1 MANTIHSSQANLKK
15 KIQPFLLPVDKENSR
30 LSQLIKAY
38 LPKKEVHKVWE
49 AYRFSEKAH
58 SGQKRRSGEDYISHP
73 VSVAC
78 IAARFH
84 LDSQSIQAA
93 LLHDVVEDTES
104 TETEIESKFGKQ
116 VSTLVIGLSKL
127 DKVQF
132 QDASEAQAENFRKM
146 LLAMTQDVRVILIK
160 LSDRLHNMQTIQSLD
175 EAKKTRIAQ
184 ETVDIYAPIANRLGL
199 NNLYQELEDLCFE
212 VLHPV
217 RHKTI
222 QKAIK
227 ASRGNRKEVIE
238 KISKEIRDKL
248 SSVKTKAEITG
259 REKNPASIHRKM
271 LEDQTG
277 FNQINDIYAFRIIV
291 DTINDCYLT
300 LGTLHSLYNPIP
312 GKFKD
317 YIAIPKANGYQS
329 LHSTLL
335 GPFGVPVEIQIRT
348 KNMHQVAE
356 AGVAAHWLYK
366 TKDAHVTDLQQK
378 TNQWLKRML
387 DIQNDSS
394 NSLEFLEHLKVDLF
408 PDEVYVFSPDGKI
421 FALPKNS
428 SSIDFAYAV
437 HSDVGN
443 KAVSAKINQ
452 MLVPLR
458 TKLSTGDHV
467 EIITSTL
474 AKPNPTWLNFVITG
488 KARSQ
493 IRNYLRSAE
502 SKDLIFL
509 GEKMLNNA
517 LNAFHIHPT
526 AIKKKHWKKL
536 IHDYHVES
544 KDEILMDIALGKKVN
559 VMVAHQLTSL
569 IDGVT
574 SNKNQTKMLDVITIK
589 GSDGMAIQLASC
601 CNPIPGDPIL
611 GYINKE
617 KGLVIHTHDCQIVN
631 ELALDHDRWVDV
643 EWEPDS
649 DKLFNVR
656 LSVLVVNERGM
667 LGKIASV
674 IADSE
679 SNIDNVSLQDMD
691 GSPFATL
698 NFLVQVRH
706 RLHLAELI
714 RNLRKITKVNKITR
728 VKNYKEL
735 KK

>member
-1 MANTIHSSQANLKK
+1 LANTAHTSQADLNKSHRS
-15 KIQPFLLPVDKENSR
+15 FLLPVDQENSS
-30 LSQLIKAY
+30 LTQLVKTY
-38 LPKKEVHKVWE
+38 LPKREIDKVWE

-58 SGQKRRSGEDYISHP
+58 SGQKRRSGEAYISHP

-93 LLHDVVEDTES
+93 LLHDVVEDTDS
-104 TETEIESKFGKQ
+104 TELEIESKFGKQ
-116 VSTLVIGLSKL
+116 VSTLVTGLSKL
-127 DKVQF
+127 DKVEF
-132 QDASEAQAENFRKM
+132 QDANEAQAENFRKM
-146 LLAMTQDVRVILIK
+146 LLAMTQDVRVMLIK

-175 EAKKTRIAQ
+175 ERKKIRIAQ

-217 RHKTI
+217 RYKTI

-238 KISKEIRDKL
+238 KISNEISHKL
-248 SSVKTKAEITG
+248 NSVKTKAEITG

-291 DTINDCYLT
+291 NDINDCYLT

-348 KNMHQVAE
+348 KNMHQLAE

-458 TKLSTGDHV
+458 TRLSTGDHV

-526 AIKKKHWKKL
+526 AIKKKHWNKL
-536 IHDYHVES
+536 ILDYHVES

-559 VMVAHQLTSL
+559 VMVAHQLTNL
-569 IDGVT
+569 MDGVT
-574 SNKNQTKMLDVITIK
+574 SNKKQTKMLDVITIK
-589 GSDGMAIQLASC
+589 GSDDMAIQLANC
-601 CNPIPGDPIL
+601 CHPIPGDPIL

-617 KGLVIHTHDCQIVN
+617 KGLVIHTHDCQIIN
-631 ELALDHDRWVDV
+631 ELSLDHDRWVDV

-649 DKLFNVR
+649 EKLFNVR

-674 IADSE
+674 IADTE

-706 RLHLAELI
+706 RQHLAELI

-728 VKNYKEL
+728 VKNYKN
-735 KK
+735 

>member
-1 MANTIHSSQANLKK
+1 MANTPQTSQVDLKK
-15 KIQPFLLPVDKENSR
+15 SHQFLLLPVDQDNSR
-30 LSQLIKAY
+30 LTQLIKTY
-38 LPKKEVHKVWE
+38 LPKKEVDKVWE

-58 SGQKRRSGEDYISHP
+58 SGQKRRSGEAYISHP

-93 LLHDVVEDTES
+93 LLHDVVEDTQVTES
-104 TETEIESKFGKQ
+104 DIELKFGKQ
-116 VSTLVIGLSKL
+116 VSILVTGLSKL
-127 DKVQF
+127 DKVEF
-132 QDASEAQAENFRKM
+132 QDANEAQAENFRKM
-146 LLAMTQDVRVILIK
+146 LLAMTQDVRVMLIK

-175 EAKKTRIAQ
+175 ESKKIRIAQ

-217 RHKTI
+217 RYKTI

-238 KISKEIRDKL
+238 KISNEISNKL
-248 SSVKTKAEITG
+248 NSVKTKSEITG

-291 DTINDCYLT
+291 NDINDCYLT

-348 KNMHQVAE
+348 KNMHQLAE
-356 AGVAAHWLYK
+356 AGVAAHWVYK

-387 DIQNDSS
+387 EIQNDSS

-452 MLVPLR
+452 ILVPLR
-458 TKLSTGDHV
+458 TRLSTGDHV

-526 AIKKKHWKKL
+526 AIKKKHWNKL
-536 IHDYHVES
+536 ILDYHVES

-559 VMVAHQLTSL
+559 VMVAHQLTNL
-569 IDGVT
+569 MDGVA
-574 SNKNQTKMLDVITIK
+574 SNKKQTKMLDVITIK
-589 GSDGMAIQLASC
+589 GSDDMAIQLANC
-601 CNPIPGDPIL
+601 CHPIPGDPIL
-611 GYINKE
+611 GYINKD
-617 KGLVIHTHDCQIVN
+617 KGLVIHTHDCKIVN
-631 ELALDHDRWVDV
+631 ELSLEHDRWVDV

-649 DKLFNVR
+649 EKLFNVR

-674 IADSE
+674 IADAE

-698 NFLVQVRH
+698 NFVVQVRH

-714 RNLRKITKVNKITR
+714 RNLRKISKVKKITR
-728 VKNYKEL
+728 VKNYKN
-735 KK
+735 

>member
-1 MANTIHSSQANLKK
+1 LANTAHTSQADLNKSHRS
-15 KIQPFLLPVDKENSR
+15 FLLPVDQENSS
-30 LSQLIKAY
+30 LTQLVKTY
-38 LPKKEVHKVWE
+38 LPKREIDKVWE

-58 SGQKRRSGEDYISHP
+58 SGQKRRSGEAYISHP

-93 LLHDVVEDTES
+93 LLHDVVEDTDS
-104 TETEIESKFGKQ
+104 TELEIESKFGKQ
-116 VSTLVIGLSKL
+116 VSTLVTGLSKL
-127 DKVQF
+127 DKVEF
-132 QDASEAQAENFRKM
+132 QDANEAQAENFRKM
-146 LLAMTQDVRVILIK
+146 LLAMTQDVRVMLIK

-175 EAKKTRIAQ
+175 ERKKIRIAQ

-217 RHKTI
+217 RYKTI

-238 KISKEIRDKL
+238 KISNEIGHKL
-248 SSVKTKAEITG
+248 NSVKTKAEITG

-291 DTINDCYLT
+291 NDINDCYLT

-348 KNMHQVAE
+348 KNMHQLAE

-458 TKLSTGDHV
+458 TRLSTGDHV

-526 AIKKKHWKKL
+526 AIKKKHWNKL
-536 IHDYHVES
+536 ILDYHVES

-559 VMVAHQLTSL
+559 VMVAHQLTNL
-569 IDGVT
+569 MDGVT
-574 SNKNQTKMLDVITIK
+574 SNKKQTKMLDVITIK
-589 GSDGMAIQLASC
+589 GSDDMAIQLANC
-601 CNPIPGDPIL
+601 CHPIPGDPIL

-617 KGLVIHTHDCQIVN
+617 KGLVIHTHDCQIIN
-631 ELALDHDRWVDV
+631 ELSLDHDRWVDV

-649 DKLFNVR
+649 EKLFNVR

-674 IADSE
+674 IADTE

-706 RLHLAELI
+706 RQHLAELI

-728 VKNYKEL
+728 VKNYKS
-735 KK
+735 

>member
-1 MANTIHSSQANLKK
+1 MANTAHTSQADLNKSHRS
-15 KIQPFLLPVDKENSR
+15 FLLPVDQENSS
-30 LSQLIKAY
+30 LTQLVKTY
-38 LPKKEVHKVWE
+38 LPKREIDKVWE

-58 SGQKRRSGEDYISHP
+58 SGQKRRSGEAYISHP

-104 TETEIESKFGKQ
+104 TELEIESKFGKQ
-116 VSTLVIGLSKL
+116 VSTLVTGLSKL
-127 DKVQF
+127 DKVEF
-132 QDASEAQAENFRKM
+132 QDANEAQAENFRKM
-146 LLAMTQDVRVILIK
+146 LLAMTQDVRVMLIK

-175 EAKKTRIAQ
+175 ERKKIRIAQ

-217 RHKTI
+217 RYKTI

-238 KISKEIRDKL
+238 KISNEISHKL
-248 SSVKTKAEITG
+248 NSVKTKAEITG

-291 DTINDCYLT
+291 NDINDCYLT

-348 KNMHQVAE
+348 KNMHQLAE

-458 TKLSTGDHV
+458 TRLSTGDHV

-526 AIKKKHWKKL
+526 AIKKKHWNKL
-536 IHDYHVES
+536 ILDYHVES

-559 VMVAHQLTSL
+559 VMVAHQLTNL
-569 IDGVT
+569 MDGVT
-574 SNKNQTKMLDVITIK
+574 SNKKQTKMLDVITIK
-589 GSDGMAIQLASC
+589 GSDDMAIQLASC
-601 CNPIPGDPIL
+601 CHPIPGDPIL

-631 ELALDHDRWVDV
+631 ELSLDHDRWVDV

-649 DKLFNVR
+649 EKLFNVR

-674 IADSE
+674 IADAE

-706 RLHLAELI
+706 RQHLAELI

-728 VKNYKEL
+728 VKNYKN
-735 KK
+735 

>member
-1 MANTIHSSQANLKK
+1 MANTPQTSQVDLKK
-15 KIQPFLLPVDKENSR
+15 SHQFLLLPVDQDNSR
-30 LSQLIKAY
+30 LTQLIKTY
-38 LPKKEVHKVWE
+38 LPKKEVDKVWE

-58 SGQKRRSGEDYISHP
+58 SGQKRRSGEAYISHP

-93 LLHDVVEDTES
+93 LLHDVVEDTEV
-104 TETEIESKFGKQ
+104 TESDIELKFGKQ
-116 VSTLVIGLSKL
+116 VSILVTGLSKL
-127 DKVQF
+127 DKVEF
-132 QDASEAQAENFRKM
+132 QDANEAQAENFRKM
-146 LLAMTQDVRVILIK
+146 LLAMTQDVRVMLIK

-175 EAKKTRIAQ
+175 ESRKIRIAQ

-217 RHKTI
+217 RYKTI

-238 KISKEIRDKL
+238 KISNEISNKL
-248 SSVKTKAEITG
+248 NSVKTKSEITG

-291 DTINDCYLT
+291 NDINDCYLT

-348 KNMHQVAE
+348 KNMHQLAE

-387 DIQNDSS
+387 EIQNDSS

-428 SSIDFAYAV
+428 STIDFAYAV

-452 MLVPLR
+452 ILVPLR
-458 TKLSTGDHV
+458 TRLSTGDHV

-526 AIKKKHWKKL
+526 AIKKKHWNKL
-536 IHDYHVES
+536 ILDYHVES

-559 VMVAHQLTSL
+559 VMVAHQLTNL
-569 IDGVT
+569 MDGVA
-574 SNKNQTKMLDVITIK
+574 SNKKQTKMLDVITIK
-589 GSDGMAIQLASC
+589 GSDDMAIQLANC
-601 CNPIPGDPIL
+601 CHPIPGDPIL
-611 GYINKE
+611 GYINKD
-617 KGLVIHTHDCQIVN
+617 KGLVIHTHDCKIVN
-631 ELALDHDRWVDV
+631 ELSLEHDRWVDV

-649 DKLFNVR
+649 EKLFNVR

-674 IADSE
+674 IADAE

-698 NFLVQVRH
+698 NFVVQVRH

-714 RNLRKITKVNKITR
+714 RNLRKISKVNKITR
-728 VKNYKEL
+728 VKNYKN
-735 KK
+735 

>member
-1 MANTIHSSQANLKK
+1 MVK
-15 KIQPFLLPVDKENSR
+15 
-30 LSQLIKAY
+30 
-38 LPKKEVHKVWE
+38 
-49 AYRFSEKAH
+49 
-58 SGQKRRSGEDYISHP
+58 KRRSGEDYISHP

-104 TETEIESKFGKQ
+104 TELEIESKFGKQ
-116 VSTLVIGLSKL
+116 VSNLVIGLSKL
-127 DKVQF
+127 DKVEF
-132 QDASEAQAENFRKM
+132 QDANEAQAENFRKM

-175 EAKKTRIAQ
+175 ENKKTRIAQ

-217 RHKTI
+217 RYKTI

-238 KISKEIRDKL
+238 KISNEIRNKL
-248 SSVKTKAEITG
+248 SSAKIKAEITG

-291 DTINDCYLT
+291 NNINDCYLT

-335 GPFGVPVEIQIRT
+335 GPFGVPVEVQIRT
-348 KNMHQVAE
+348 KNMHQLAE

-526 AIKKKHWKKL
+526 AIKKKHWNKL
-536 IHDYHVES
+536 ILDYHVES

-559 VMVAHQLTSL
+559 VMVAHQLTNL

-574 SNKNQTKMLDVITIK
+574 SNKNQSKMLDVISIK

-601 CNPIPGDPIL
+601 CHPIPGDPIL

-631 ELALDHDRWVDV
+631 ELSLDHDRWVDV
-643 EWEPDS
+643 EWEPDA

-698 NFLVQVRH
+698 NFVVQVRH
-706 RLHLAELI
+706 RLHLAEVI
-714 RNLRKITKVNKITR
+714 RNLRKVTKVNKITR
-728 VKNYKEL
+728 VKNYKN
-735 KK
+735 

>member
-1 MANTIHSSQANLKK
+1 MANTPQTSQVDLKK
-15 KIQPFLLPVDKENSR
+15 SHQFLLLPVDQDNSR
-30 LSQLIKAY
+30 LTQLIKTY
-38 LPKKEVHKVWE
+38 LPKKEVDKVWE

-58 SGQKRRSGEDYISHP
+58 SGQKRRSGEAYISHP

-93 LLHDVVEDTES
+93 LLHDVVEDTEV
-104 TETEIESKFGKQ
+104 TESDIEFRFGKQ
-116 VSTLVIGLSKL
+116 VSVLVKGLSKL
-127 DKVQF
+127 DKVEF
-132 QDASEAQAENFRKM
+132 QDANEAQAENFRKM
-146 LLAMTQDVRVILIK
+146 LLAMTQDVRVMLIK

-175 EAKKTRIAQ
+175 ESRKIRIAQ

-217 RHKTI
+217 RYKTI

-238 KISKEIRDKL
+238 KISNEISNKL
-248 SSVKTKAEITG
+248 NSVKTKSEITG

-291 DTINDCYLT
+291 NDINDCYLT

-348 KNMHQVAE
+348 KNMHQLAE

-387 DIQNDSS
+387 EIQNDSS

-428 SSIDFAYAV
+428 STIDFAYAV

-452 MLVPLR
+452 ILVPLR
-458 TKLSTGDHV
+458 TRLSTGDHV

-526 AIKKKHWKKL
+526 AIKKKHWNKL
-536 IHDYHVES
+536 ILDYHVES

-559 VMVAHQLTSL
+559 VMVAHQLTNL
-569 IDGVT
+569 MDGVA
-574 SNKNQTKMLDVITIK
+574 SNKKQTKMLDVITIK
-589 GSDGMAIQLASC
+589 GSDDMAIQLANC
-601 CNPIPGDPIL
+601 CHPIPGDPIL

-631 ELALDHDRWVDV
+631 ELSLDHDRWVDV

-649 DKLFNVR
+649 EKLFNVR

-674 IADSE
+674 IADAE

-698 NFLVQVRH
+698 NFVVQVRH

-714 RNLRKITKVNKITR
+714 RNLRKISKVNKITR
-728 VKNYKEL
+728 VKNYKN
-735 KK
+735 

>member
-1 MANTIHSSQANLKK
+1 MANTTQTSQVDLKK
-15 KIQPFLLPVDKENSR
+15 NHQSLLLPVDQDNSR
-30 LSQLIKAY
+30 LTQLIKTY
-38 LPKKEVHKVWE
+38 LPKKEIDKVWE

-58 SGQKRRSGEDYISHP
+58 SGQKRRSGEAYISHP

-93 LLHDVVEDTES
+93 LLHDVVEDTQVTES
-104 TETEIESKFGKQ
+104 DIELKFGKQ
-116 VSTLVIGLSKL
+116 VSILVTGLSKL
-127 DKVQF
+127 DKVEF
-132 QDASEAQAENFRKM
+132 QDANEAQAENFRKM
-146 LLAMTQDVRVILIK
+146 LLAMTQDVRVMLIK

-175 EAKKTRIAQ
+175 ESKKIRIAQ

-212 VLHPV
+212 ALHPV
-217 RHKTI
+217 RYKTI

-238 KISKEIRDKL
+238 KISNEISNKL
-248 SSVKTKAEITG
+248 NSVKTKSEITG

-291 DTINDCYLT
+291 NDISDCYLT

-348 KNMHQVAE
+348 KNMHQLAE
-356 AGVAAHWLYK
+356 AGVAAHWVYK

-387 DIQNDSS
+387 EIQNDSS

-408 PDEVYVFSPDGKI
+408 PDEVYVFSPVGKI

-452 MLVPLR
+452 LLVPLR
-458 TKLSTGDHV
+458 TRLSTGDHV

-526 AIKKKHWKKL
+526 AIKKKHWNKL
-536 IHDYHVES
+536 ILDYHVES

-559 VMVAHQLTSL
+559 VMVAHQLTNL
-569 IDGVT
+569 MDGVA
-574 SNKNQTKMLDVITIK
+574 SNKKQTKMLDVITIK
-589 GSDGMAIQLASC
+589 GSDDMAIQLANC
-601 CNPIPGDPIL
+601 CHPIPGDPIL
-611 GYINKE
+611 GYINKD
-617 KGLVIHTHDCQIVN
+617 KGLVIHTHDCKIVN
-631 ELALDHDRWVDV
+631 ELSLEHDRWVDV

-649 DKLFNVR
+649 EKLFNVR

-674 IADSE
+674 IADAE

-698 NFLVQVRH
+698 NFVVQVRH

-728 VKNYKEL
+728 VKNYKN
-735 KK
+735 

>member
-1 MANTIHSSQANLKK
+1 MANTPQTSQVDLKK
-15 KIQPFLLPVDKENSR
+15 SHQFLLLPVDQDNSR
-30 LSQLIKAY
+30 LTQLIKTY
-38 LPKKEVHKVWE
+38 LPKKEVDKVWE

-58 SGQKRRSGEDYISHP
+58 SGQKRRSGEAYISHP

-93 LLHDVVEDTES
+93 LLHDVVEDTQVTES
-104 TETEIESKFGKQ
+104 DIELKFGKQ
-116 VSTLVIGLSKL
+116 VSVLVTGLSKL
-127 DKVQF
+127 DKVEF
-132 QDASEAQAENFRKM
+132 QDANEAQAENFRKM
-146 LLAMTQDVRVILIK
+146 LLAMTQDVRVMLIK

-175 EAKKTRIAQ
+175 ESKKIRIAQ

-217 RHKTI
+217 RYKTI

-238 KISKEIRDKL
+238 KISNEISNKL
-248 SSVKTKAEITG
+248 NSVKTKSEITG

-291 DTINDCYLT
+291 NDINDCYLT

-348 KNMHQVAE
+348 KNMHQLAE

-387 DIQNDSS
+387 EIQNDSS

-428 SSIDFAYAV
+428 STIDFAYAV

-452 MLVPLR
+452 ILVPLR

-526 AIKKKHWKKL
+526 AIKKKHWNKL
-536 IHDYHVES
+536 ILDYHVES

-559 VMVAHQLTSL
+559 VMVAHQLTNL
-569 IDGVT
+569 MDGVA
-574 SNKNQTKMLDVITIK
+574 SNKKQTKMLDVITIK
-589 GSDGMAIQLASC
+589 GSDDMAIQLANC
-601 CNPIPGDPIL
+601 CHPIPGDPIL
-611 GYINKE
+611 GYINKD
-617 KGLVIHTHDCQIVN
+617 KGLVIHTHDCKIVN
-631 ELALDHDRWVDV
+631 ELSLEHDRWVDV

-649 DKLFNVR
+649 EKLFNVR

-674 IADSE
+674 IADAE

-698 NFLVQVRH
+698 NFVVQVRH

-728 VKNYKEL
+728 VKNYKN
-735 KK
+735 

>member
-1 MANTIHSSQANLKK
+1 MANTPQTSQVDLKK
-15 KIQPFLLPVDKENSR
+15 SHQFLLLPVDQDNSR
-30 LSQLIKAY
+30 LTQLIKTY
-38 LPKKEVHKVWE
+38 LPKKEVDKVWE

-58 SGQKRRSGEDYISHP
+58 SGQKRRSGEAYISHP

-93 LLHDVVEDTES
+93 LLHDVVEDTEV
-104 TETEIESKFGKQ
+104 TESDIELKFGKQ
-116 VSTLVIGLSKL
+116 VSVLVTGLSKL
-127 DKVQF
+127 DKVEF
-132 QDASEAQAENFRKM
+132 QDANEAQAENFRKM
-146 LLAMTQDVRVILIK
+146 LLAMTQDVRVMLIK

-175 EAKKTRIAQ
+175 ESKKIRIAQ

-217 RHKTI
+217 RYKTI

-238 KISKEIRDKL
+238 KISNEISNKL
-248 SSVKTKAEITG
+248 NSVKTKSEITG

-291 DTINDCYLT
+291 NDINDCYLT

-348 KNMHQVAE
+348 KNMHQLAE

-387 DIQNDSS
+387 EIQNDSS

-428 SSIDFAYAV
+428 STIDFAYAV

-452 MLVPLR
+452 ILVPLR

-526 AIKKKHWKKL
+526 AIKKKHWNKL
-536 IHDYHVES
+536 ILDYHVES

-559 VMVAHQLTSL
+559 VMVAHQLTNL
-569 IDGVT
+569 MDGVA
-574 SNKNQTKMLDVITIK
+574 SNKKQTKMLDVITIK
-589 GSDGMAIQLASC
+589 GSDDMAIQLANC
-601 CNPIPGDPIL
+601 CHPIPGDPIL
-611 GYINKE
+611 GYINKD
-617 KGLVIHTHDCQIVN
+617 KGLVIHTHDCKIVN
-631 ELALDHDRWVDV
+631 ELSLEHDRWVDV

-649 DKLFNVR
+649 EKLFNVR

-674 IADSE
+674 IADAE

-698 NFLVQVRH
+698 NFVVQVRH

-728 VKNYKEL
+728 VKNYKN
-735 KK
+735 

>member
-1 MANTIHSSQANLKK
+1 MANTAHTSQADLNKSHRS
-15 KIQPFLLPVDKENSR
+15 FLLPVDQENSS
-30 LSQLIKAY
+30 LTQLVKTY
-38 LPKKEVHKVWE
+38 LPKREIDKVWE

-58 SGQKRRSGEDYISHP
+58 SGQKRRSGEAYISHP

-104 TETEIESKFGKQ
+104 TELEIETKFGKQ
-116 VSTLVIGLSKL
+116 VSTLVTGLSKL
-127 DKVQF
+127 DKVEF
-132 QDASEAQAENFRKM
+132 QDANEAQAENFRKM
-146 LLAMTQDVRVILIK
+146 LLAMTQDVRVMLIK

-175 EAKKTRIAQ
+175 ERKKIRIAQ
-184 ETVDIYAPIANRLGL
+184 ETIDIYAPIANRLGL

-217 RHKTI
+217 RYKTI

-238 KISKEIRDKL
+238 KISNEISHKL
-248 SSVKTKAEITG
+248 NSVKTKAEITG

-291 DTINDCYLT
+291 NDINDCYLT

-348 KNMHQVAE
+348 KNMHQLAE

-526 AIKKKHWKKL
+526 AIKKKHWNKL
-536 IHDYHVES
+536 ILDYHVES
-544 KDEILMDIALGKKVN
+544 KHEILMDIALGKKVN
-559 VMVAHQLTSL
+559 VMVAHQLTNL
-569 IDGVT
+569 MDGVT
-574 SNKNQTKMLDVITIK
+574 SNKKQTKMLDVITIK
-589 GSDGMAIQLASC
+589 GSDDMAIQLAIC
-601 CNPIPGDPIL
+601 CHPIPGDPIL

-631 ELALDHDRWVDV
+631 ELSLDHDRWVDV

-649 DKLFNVR
+649 EKLFNVR

-674 IADSE
+674 IADAE

-706 RLHLAELI
+706 RQHLAELI

-728 VKNYKEL
+728 VKNYKS
-735 KK
+735 

>member
-1 MANTIHSSQANLKK
+1 MANTTQTSQADLNKSH
-15 KIQPFLLPVDKENSR
+15 PSFLLPVDQDNSS
-30 LSQLIKAY
+30 LTQLVKTY
-38 LPKKEVHKVWE
+38 LPKREIDKVWE

-58 SGQKRRSGEDYISHP
+58 SGQKRRSGEAYISHP

-104 TETEIESKFGKQ
+104 TELEIESKFGKQ
-116 VSTLVIGLSKL
+116 VSTLVKGLSKL
-127 DKVQF
+127 DKVEF
-132 QDASEAQAENFRKM
+132 QDANEAQAENFRKM
-146 LLAMTQDVRVILIK
+146 LLAMTQDVRVMLIK

-175 EAKKTRIAQ
+175 ERKKIRIAQ

-217 RHKTI
+217 RYKTI

-238 KISKEIRDKL
+238 KISNEISNKL
-248 SSVKTKAEITG
+248 KSVKTKAEITG

-291 DTINDCYLT
+291 NNINDCYLT

-348 KNMHQVAE
+348 KNMHQLAE

-366 TKDAHVTDLQQK
+366 TKDAHITDLQQK

-452 MLVPLR
+452 ILVPLR
-458 TKLSTGDHV
+458 TRLSTGDHV

-526 AIKKKHWKKL
+526 AIKKKHWNKL
-536 IHDYHVES
+536 ILDYHVES

-559 VMVAHQLTSL
+559 VMVAHQLTNL
-569 IDGVT
+569 MDGVA
-574 SNKNQTKMLDVITIK
+574 SSKKQTKMLDVISIK
-589 GSDGMAIQLASC
+589 GSDDMAIQLANC
-601 CNPIPGDPIL
+601 CHPIPGDPIL

-631 ELALDHDRWVDV
+631 ELSLDHDRWVDV

-656 LSVLVVNERGM
+656 LGVLVVNERGM

-674 IADSE
+674 IADAE
-679 SNIDNVSLQDMD
+679 SNIDNVSLQGMD

-706 RLHLAELI
+706 RQHLAELI

-728 VKNYKEL
+728 VKNYKN
-735 KK
+735 

>member
-1 MANTIHSSQANLKK
+1 MANTAHTSQADLNKSHRSL
-15 KIQPFLLPVDKENSR
+15 LLPVDQDNSS
-30 LSQLIKAY
+30 LTQLVKTY
-38 LPKKEVHKVWE
+38 LPKREIDKVWE

-58 SGQKRRSGEDYISHP
+58 SGQKRRSGEAYISHP

-104 TETEIESKFGKQ
+104 TELEIESKFGKQ
-116 VSTLVIGLSKL
+116 VSTLVTGLSKL
-127 DKVQF
+127 DKVEF
-132 QDASEAQAENFRKM
+132 QDANEAQAENFRKM
-146 LLAMTQDVRVILIK
+146 LLAMTQDVRVMLIK

-175 EAKKTRIAQ
+175 ERKKIRIAQ

-217 RHKTI
+217 RYKTI

-238 KISKEIRDKL
+238 KISNEISHKL
-248 SSVKTKAEITG
+248 KSVKTKAEITG

-291 DTINDCYLT
+291 NDINDCYLT

-348 KNMHQVAE
+348 KNMHQLAE

-394 NSLEFLEHLKVDLF
+394 NSLEFLEHLKIDLF

-526 AIKKKHWKKL
+526 AIKKKHWNKL
-536 IHDYHVES
+536 ILDYHVES

-559 VMVAHQLTSL
+559 VMVAHQLTNL
-569 IDGVT
+569 MDGVT
-574 SNKNQTKMLDVITIK
+574 SNKKQTKMLDVITIK
-589 GSDGMAIQLASC
+589 GSDDMAIQLANC
-601 CNPIPGDPIL
+601 CHPIPGDPIL

-631 ELALDHDRWVDV
+631 ELSLDHDRWVDV

-649 DKLFNVR
+649 EKLFNVR

-674 IADSE
+674 IADAE

-706 RLHLAELI
+706 RQHLAELI

-728 VKNYKEL
+728 VKNYKS
-735 KK
+735 

>member
-1 MANTIHSSQANLKK
+1 MANTAQTSQVDLKK
-15 KIQPFLLPVDKENSR
+15 SHQFLLLPVDQDNSR
-30 LSQLIKAY
+30 LTQLIKTY
-38 LPKKEVHKVWE
+38 LPKKEVDKVWE

-58 SGQKRRSGEDYISHP
+58 SGQKRRSGEAYISHP

-93 LLHDVVEDTES
+93 LLHDVVEDTQVTES
-104 TETEIESKFGKQ
+104 DIELKFGKQ
-116 VSTLVIGLSKL
+116 VSILVTGLSKL
-127 DKVQF
+127 DKVEF
-132 QDASEAQAENFRKM
+132 QDANEAQAENFRKM
-146 LLAMTQDVRVILIK
+146 LLAMTQDVRVMLIK
-160 LSDRLHNMQTIQSLD
+160 LSDRLHNMQTIQSL
-175 EAKKTRIAQ
+175 EESKKTRIAQ
-184 ETVDIYAPIANRLGL
+184 ETIDIYAPIANRLGL

-217 RHKTI
+217 RYKTI

-238 KISKEIRDKL
+238 KISNEISNKL
-248 SSVKTKAEITG
+248 NSVKTKSEITG

-291 DTINDCYLT
+291 NDINDCYLT

-348 KNMHQVAE
+348 KNMHQLAE

-387 DIQNDSS
+387 EIQNDSS

-428 SSIDFAYAV
+428 STIDFAYAV

-452 MLVPLR
+452 ILVPLR
-458 TKLSTGDHV
+458 TRLSTGDHV

-526 AIKKKHWKKL
+526 AIKKKHWNKL
-536 IHDYHVES
+536 ILDYHVES

-559 VMVAHQLTSL
+559 VMVAHQLTNL
-569 IDGVT
+569 MDGVA
-574 SNKNQTKMLDVITIK
+574 SNKKQTKMLDVITIK
-589 GSDGMAIQLASC
+589 GSDDMAIQLANC
-601 CNPIPGDPIL
+601 CHPIPGDPIL
-611 GYINKE
+611 GYINKD
-617 KGLVIHTHDCQIVN
+617 KGLVIHTHDCKIVN
-631 ELALDHDRWVDV
+631 ELSLEHDRWVDV

-649 DKLFNVR
+649 EKLFNVR

-674 IADSE
+674 IADAE

-698 NFLVQVRH
+698 NFVVQVRH

-728 VKNYKEL
+728 VKNYKN
-735 KK
+735 

>member
-1 MANTIHSSQANLKK
+1 LANTPQTSQVDLKK
-15 KIQPFLLPVDKENSR
+15 SHQFLLLPVDQGNSR
-30 LSQLIKAY
+30 LTQLIKTY
-38 LPKKEVHKVWE
+38 LPKKEVDKVWE

-58 SGQKRRSGEDYISHP
+58 SGQKRRSGEAYISHP

-93 LLHDVVEDTES
+93 LLHDVVEDTEV
-104 TETEIESKFGKQ
+104 TESDIELKFGKQ
-116 VSTLVIGLSKL
+116 VSVLVTGLSKL
-127 DKVQF
+127 DKVEF
-132 QDASEAQAENFRKM
+132 QDANEAQAENFRKM
-146 LLAMTQDVRVILIK
+146 LLAMTQDVRVMLIK
-160 LSDRLHNMQTIQSLD
+160 LSDRLHNMQTIQSL
-175 EAKKTRIAQ
+175 EESKKTRIAQ
-184 ETVDIYAPIANRLGL
+184 ETIDIYAPIANRLGL

-217 RHKTI
+217 RYKTI

-238 KISKEIRDKL
+238 KISNEISNKL
-248 SSVKTKAEITG
+248 NSVKTKSEITG

-291 DTINDCYLT
+291 NDINDCYLT

-348 KNMHQVAE
+348 KNMHQLAE

-387 DIQNDSS
+387 EIQNDSS

-428 SSIDFAYAV
+428 STIDFAYAV

-452 MLVPLR
+452 ILVPLR
-458 TKLSTGDHV
+458 TRLSTGDHV

-526 AIKKKHWKKL
+526 AIKKKHWNKL
-536 IHDYHVES
+536 ILDYHVVS

-559 VMVAHQLTSL
+559 VMVAHQLTNL
-569 IDGVT
+569 MDGVA
-574 SNKNQTKMLDVITIK
+574 SNKKQTKMLDVITIK
-589 GSDGMAIQLASC
+589 GSDDMAIQLANC
-601 CNPIPGDPIL
+601 CHPIPGDPIL

-631 ELALDHDRWVDV
+631 ELSLDHDRWVDV

-649 DKLFNVR
+649 EKLFNVR

-674 IADSE
+674 IADAE

-698 NFLVQVRH
+698 NFVVQVRH

-714 RNLRKITKVNKITR
+714 RNLRKISKVNKITR
-728 VKNYKEL
+728 VKNYKN
-735 KK
+735 

>member
-1 MANTIHSSQANLKK
+1 MANTPQTSQVDLKK
-15 KIQPFLLPVDKENSR
+15 SHQFLLLPVDQDNSR
-30 LSQLIKAY
+30 LTQLIKTY
-38 LPKKEVHKVWE
+38 LPKKEIDKVWE

-58 SGQKRRSGEDYISHP
+58 SGQKRRSGEAYISHP

-93 LLHDVVEDTES
+93 LLHDVVEDTQVTES
-104 TETEIESKFGKQ
+104 DIELKFGKQ
-116 VSTLVIGLSKL
+116 VSILVTGLSKL
-127 DKVQF
+127 DKVEF
-132 QDASEAQAENFRKM
+132 QDANEAQAENFRKM
-146 LLAMTQDVRVILIK
+146 LLAMTQDVRVMLIK

-175 EAKKTRIAQ
+175 ESKKIRIAQ

-217 RHKTI
+217 RYKTI

-238 KISKEIRDKL
+238 KISNEISNKL
-248 SSVKTKAEITG
+248 NSVKTKSEITG

-291 DTINDCYLT
+291 NDINDCYLT

-348 KNMHQVAE
+348 KNMHQLAE
-356 AGVAAHWLYK
+356 AGVAAHWVYK

-387 DIQNDSS
+387 EIQNDSS

-428 SSIDFAYAV
+428 STIDFAYAV

-452 MLVPLR
+452 IFVPLR
-458 TKLSTGDHV
+458 TRLSTGDHV

-526 AIKKKHWKKL
+526 AIKKKHWNKL
-536 IHDYHVES
+536 ILDYHVES

-559 VMVAHQLTSL
+559 VMVAHQLTNL
-569 IDGVT
+569 MDGVA
-574 SNKNQTKMLDVITIK
+574 SNKKQTKMLDVITIK
-589 GSDGMAIQLASC
+589 GSDDMAIQLANC
-601 CNPIPGDPIL
+601 CHPIPGDPIL
-611 GYINKE
+611 GYINKD
-617 KGLVIHTHDCQIVN
+617 KGLVIHTHDCKIVN
-631 ELALDHDRWVDV
+631 ELSLEHDRWVDV

-649 DKLFNVR
+649 EKLFNVR

-674 IADSE
+674 IADAE

-698 NFLVQVRH
+698 NFVVQVRH

-728 VKNYKEL
+728 VKNYKN
-735 KK
+735 

>member
-1 MANTIHSSQANLKK
+1 MANTAHTSQADVNKSH
-15 KIQPFLLPVDKENSR
+15 QSFLLPVDQENSS
-30 LSQLIKAY
+30 LTQLVKTY
-38 LPKKEVHKVWE
+38 LPKREIDKVWE

-58 SGQKRRSGEDYISHP
+58 SGQKRRSGEAYISHP

-104 TETEIESKFGKQ
+104 TELEIETKFGKQ
-116 VSTLVIGLSKL
+116 VSTLVTGLSKL
-127 DKVQF
+127 DKVEF
-132 QDASEAQAENFRKM
+132 QDANEAQAENFRKM
-146 LLAMTQDVRVILIK
+146 LLAMTQDVRVMLIK

-175 EAKKTRIAQ
+175 ERKKIRIAQ
-184 ETVDIYAPIANRLGL
+184 ETIDIYAPIANRLGL

-217 RHKTI
+217 RYKTI

-238 KISKEIRDKL
+238 KISNEISHKL
-248 SSVKTKAEITG
+248 NSVKTKAEITG

-291 DTINDCYLT
+291 NDINDCYLT

-348 KNMHQVAE
+348 KNMHQLAE

-458 TKLSTGDHV
+458 TRLSTGDHV

-526 AIKKKHWKKL
+526 AIKKKHWNKL
-536 IHDYHVES
+536 ILDYHVES
-544 KDEILMDIALGKKVN
+544 KHEILMDIALGKKVN
-559 VMVAHQLTSL
+559 VMVAHQLTNL
-569 IDGVT
+569 MDGVT
-574 SNKNQTKMLDVITIK
+574 SNKKQTKMLDVITIK
-589 GSDGMAIQLASC
+589 GSDDMAIQLASC
-601 CNPIPGDPIL
+601 CHPIPGDPIL

-631 ELALDHDRWVDV
+631 ELSLDHDRWVDV
-643 EWEPDS
+643 EWEPES
-649 DKLFNVR
+649 EKLFNVR

-674 IADSE
+674 IADTE

-706 RLHLAELI
+706 RQHLAELI

-728 VKNYKEL
+728 VKNYKS
-735 KK
+735 

>member
-1 MANTIHSSQANLKK
+1 MANTAHTSQADLNKSHRS
-15 KIQPFLLPVDKENSR
+15 FLLPVDQENSS
-30 LSQLIKAY
+30 LTQLVKTY
-38 LPKKEVHKVWE
+38 LPKREIDKVWE

-58 SGQKRRSGEDYISHP
+58 SGQKRRSGEAYISHP

-93 LLHDVVEDTES
+93 LLHDVVEDTDS
-104 TETEIESKFGKQ
+104 TELEIESKFGKQ
-116 VSTLVIGLSKL
+116 VSTLVTGLSKL
-127 DKVQF
+127 DKVEF
-132 QDASEAQAENFRKM
+132 QDANEAQAENFRKM
-146 LLAMTQDVRVILIK
+146 LLAMTQDVRVMLIK

-175 EAKKTRIAQ
+175 ERKKIRIAQ

-217 RHKTI
+217 RYKTI

-238 KISKEIRDKL
+238 KISNEISHKL
-248 SSVKTKAEITG
+248 NSVKTKAEITG

-291 DTINDCYLT
+291 NDINDCYLT

-348 KNMHQVAE
+348 KNMHQLAE

-526 AIKKKHWKKL
+526 AIKKKHWNKL
-536 IHDYHVES
+536 ILDYHIES

-559 VMVAHQLTSL
+559 VMVAHQLTNL
-569 IDGVT
+569 MDGVT
-574 SNKNQTKMLDVITIK
+574 SNKKQTKMLDVITIK
-589 GSDGMAIQLASC
+589 GSDDMAIQLANC
-601 CNPIPGDPIL
+601 CHPIPGDPIL

-631 ELALDHDRWVDV
+631 ELSLDHDRWVDV

-649 DKLFNVR
+649 EKLFNVR

-674 IADSE
+674 IADAE

-706 RLHLAELI
+706 RQHLAELI

-728 VKNYKEL
+728 VKNYKN
-735 KK
+735 

>member
-1 MANTIHSSQANLKK
+1 MANTPQTSQVDLKK
-15 KIQPFLLPVDKENSR
+15 SHQFLLLPVDQDNSR
-30 LSQLIKAY
+30 LTQLIKTY
-38 LPKKEVHKVWE
+38 LPKKEVDKVWE

-58 SGQKRRSGEDYISHP
+58 SGQKRRSGEAYISHP

-93 LLHDVVEDTES
+93 LLHDVVEDTQVTES
-104 TETEIESKFGKQ
+104 DIELKFGKQ
-116 VSTLVIGLSKL
+116 VSILVTGLSKL
-127 DKVQF
+127 DKVEF
-132 QDASEAQAENFRKM
+132 QDANEAQAENFRKM
-146 LLAMTQDVRVILIK
+146 LLAMTQDVRVMLIK
-160 LSDRLHNMQTIQSLD
+160 LSDRLHNMQTIQSL
-175 EAKKTRIAQ
+175 EESKKSRIAQ
-184 ETVDIYAPIANRLGL
+184 ETIDIYAPIANRLGL

-217 RHKTI
+217 RYKTI

-238 KISKEIRDKL
+238 KISNEISNKL
-248 SSVKTKAEITG
+248 NSVKTKSEITG

-291 DTINDCYLT
+291 NDINDCYLT

-348 KNMHQVAE
+348 KNMHQLAE

-387 DIQNDSS
+387 EIQNDSS

-428 SSIDFAYAV
+428 STIDFAYAV

-452 MLVPLR
+452 ILVPLR

-526 AIKKKHWKKL
+526 AIKKKHWNKL
-536 IHDYHVES
+536 ILDYHVES

-559 VMVAHQLTSL
+559 VMVAHQLTNL
-569 IDGVT
+569 MDGVA
-574 SNKNQTKMLDVITIK
+574 SNKKQTKMLDVITIK
-589 GSDGMAIQLASC
+589 GSDDMAIQLANC
-601 CNPIPGDPIL
+601 CHPIPGDPIL
-611 GYINKE
+611 GYINKD
-617 KGLVIHTHDCQIVN
+617 KGLVIHTHDCKIVN
-631 ELALDHDRWVDV
+631 ELSLEHDRWVDV

-649 DKLFNVR
+649 EKLFNVR

-674 IADSE
+674 IADAE

-698 NFLVQVRH
+698 NFVVQVRH

-728 VKNYKEL
+728 VKNYKN
-735 KK
+735 

>member
-1 MANTIHSSQANLKK
+1 MANTAHTSQADLNKSHRS
-15 KIQPFLLPVDKENSR
+15 FLLPVDQENSS
-30 LSQLIKAY
+30 LTQLVKTY
-38 LPKKEVHKVWE
+38 LPKREIDKVWE

-58 SGQKRRSGEDYISHP
+58 SGQKRRSGEAYISHP

-104 TETEIESKFGKQ
+104 TELEIESKFGKQ
-116 VSTLVIGLSKL
+116 VSTLVTGLSKL
-127 DKVQF
+127 DKVEF
-132 QDASEAQAENFRKM
+132 QDANEAQAENFRKM
-146 LLAMTQDVRVILIK
+146 LLAMTQDVRVMLIK

-175 EAKKTRIAQ
+175 ERKKIRIAQ
-184 ETVDIYAPIANRLGL
+184 ETIDIYAPIANRLGL

-217 RHKTI
+217 RYKTI

-238 KISKEIRDKL
+238 KISNEISHKL
-248 SSVKTKAEITG
+248 NSVKTKAEITG

-291 DTINDCYLT
+291 NDINDCYLT

-348 KNMHQVAE
+348 KNMHQLAE

-458 TKLSTGDHV
+458 TRLSTGDHV

-526 AIKKKHWKKL
+526 AIKKKHWNKL
-536 IHDYHVES
+536 ILDYHVES

-559 VMVAHQLTSL
+559 VMVAHQLTNL
-569 IDGVT
+569 MDGVT
-574 SNKNQTKMLDVITIK
+574 SNKKQTKMLDVITIK
-589 GSDGMAIQLASC
+589 GSDDMAIQLANC
-601 CNPIPGDPIL
+601 CHPIPGDPIL

-631 ELALDHDRWVDV
+631 ELSLDHDRWVDV

-649 DKLFNVR
+649 EKLFNVR

-674 IADSE
+674 IADAE

-706 RLHLAELI
+706 RQHLAELI

-728 VKNYKEL
+728 VKNYKS
-735 KK
+735 

>member
-1 MANTIHSSQANLKK
+1 MANTTQTSQVDLKK
-15 KIQPFLLPVDKENSR
+15 SHQFLLLPVDQDNSR
-30 LSQLIKAY
+30 LTQLIKTY
-38 LPKKEVHKVWE
+38 LPKKEVDKVWE

-58 SGQKRRSGEDYISHP
+58 SGQKRRSGEAYISHP

-93 LLHDVVEDTES
+93 LLHDVVEDTQVTES
-104 TETEIESKFGKQ
+104 DIELKFGKQ
-116 VSTLVIGLSKL
+116 VSILVTGLSKL
-127 DKVQF
+127 DKVEF
-132 QDASEAQAENFRKM
+132 QDANEAQAENFRKM
-146 LLAMTQDVRVILIK
+146 LLAMTQDVRVMLIK

-175 EAKKTRIAQ
+175 ESKKIRIAQ

-217 RHKTI
+217 RYKTI

-238 KISKEIRDKL
+238 KISNEISNKL
-248 SSVKTKAEITG
+248 NSVKTKSEITG

-291 DTINDCYLT
+291 NDINDCYLT

-329 LHSTLL
+329 LHSTLI

-348 KNMHQVAE
+348 KNMHQLAE

-387 DIQNDSS
+387 EIQNDSS

-428 SSIDFAYAV
+428 STIDFAYAV

-452 MLVPLR
+452 ILVPLR
-458 TKLSTGDHV
+458 TRLSTGDHV

-526 AIKKKHWKKL
+526 AIKKKHWNKL
-536 IHDYHVES
+536 ILDYHVES

-559 VMVAHQLTSL
+559 VMVAHQLTN
-569 IDGVT
+569 IMDGVA
-574 SNKNQTKMLDVITIK
+574 SNKKQTKMLDVITIK
-589 GSDGMAIQLASC
+589 GSDDMAIQLANC
-601 CNPIPGDPIL
+601 CHPIPGDPIL
-611 GYINKE
+611 GYINKD
-617 KGLVIHTHDCQIVN
+617 KGLVIHTHDCKIVN
-631 ELALDHDRWVDV
+631 ELSLEHDRWVDV

-649 DKLFNVR
+649 EKLFNVR

-674 IADSE
+674 IADAE

-698 NFLVQVRH
+698 NFVVQVRH

-728 VKNYKEL
+728 VKNYKN
-735 KK
+735 

>member
-1 MANTIHSSQANLKK
+1 MANTAHTSQADLNKSHRS
-15 KIQPFLLPVDKENSR
+15 FLLPVDQENSS
-30 LSQLIKAY
+30 LTQLVKTY
-38 LPKKEVHKVWE
+38 LPKREIDKVWE

-58 SGQKRRSGEDYISHP
+58 SGQKRRSGEAYISHP

-93 LLHDVVEDTES
+93 LLHDVVEDTDS
-104 TETEIESKFGKQ
+104 TELEIESKFGKQ
-116 VSTLVIGLSKL
+116 VSTLVTGLSKL
-127 DKVQF
+127 DKVEF
-132 QDASEAQAENFRKM
+132 QDANEAQAENFRKM
-146 LLAMTQDVRVILIK
+146 LLAMTQDVRVMLIK

-175 EAKKTRIAQ
+175 ERKKIRIAQ

-217 RHKTI
+217 RYKTI

-238 KISKEIRDKL
+238 KISNEISNKL
-248 SSVKTKAEITG
+248 KSVKTKAEITG

-291 DTINDCYLT
+291 NDVNDCYLT

-348 KNMHQVAE
+348 KNMHQLAE

-366 TKDAHVTDLQQK
+366 TKDAHVTNLQQK

-408 PDEVYVFSPDGKI
+408 PDEVYVFSPDCKI

-526 AIKKKHWKKL
+526 AIKKKHWNKL
-536 IHDYHVES
+536 ILDYHVES

-559 VMVAHQLTSL
+559 VMVAHQLTNL
-569 IDGVT
+569 MDGVA
-574 SNKNQTKMLDVITIK
+574 SNKKQTKMLDVITIK
-589 GSDGMAIQLASC
+589 GSDDMAIQLANC
-601 CNPIPGDPIL
+601 CHPIPGDPIL

-617 KGLVIHTHDCQIVN
+617 KGLLIHTHDCQIVN
-631 ELALDHDRWVDV
+631 ELSLDHDRWVDV

-649 DKLFNVR
+649 EKLFNVR

-674 IADSE
+674 IADAE

-706 RLHLAELI
+706 RQHLAELI

-728 VKNYKEL
+728 VKNYKN
-735 KK
+735 

>member
-1 MANTIHSSQANLKK
+1 LANTAHTSQADLNKSHRS
-15 KIQPFLLPVDKENSR
+15 FLLPVDQENSS
-30 LSQLIKAY
+30 LTQLVKTY
-38 LPKKEVHKVWE
+38 LPKREIDKVWE

-58 SGQKRRSGEDYISHP
+58 SGQKRRSGEAYISHP

-93 LLHDVVEDTES
+93 LLHDVVEDTDS
-104 TETEIESKFGKQ
+104 TELEIESKFGKQ
-116 VSTLVIGLSKL
+116 VSTLVTGLSKL
-127 DKVQF
+127 DKVEF
-132 QDASEAQAENFRKM
+132 QDANEAQAENFRKM
-146 LLAMTQDVRVILIK
+146 LLAMTQDVRVMLIK

-175 EAKKTRIAQ
+175 ERKKIRIAQ

-217 RHKTI
+217 RYKTI

-238 KISKEIRDKL
+238 KISNEISHKL
-248 SSVKTKAEITG
+248 NSVKTKADITG

-291 DTINDCYLT
+291 NDINDCYLT

-348 KNMHQVAE
+348 KNMHQLAE

-366 TKDAHVTDLQQK
+366 TKDAHVTNLQQK

-458 TKLSTGDHV
+458 TRLSTGDHV

-526 AIKKKHWKKL
+526 AIKKKHWNKL
-536 IHDYHVES
+536 ILDYHVES

-559 VMVAHQLTSL
+559 VMVAHQLTNL
-569 IDGVT
+569 MDGVA
-574 SNKNQTKMLDVITIK
+574 SNKKQTKMLDVITIK
-589 GSDGMAIQLASC
+589 GSDDMAIQLANC
-601 CNPIPGDPIL
+601 CHPIPGDPIL

-631 ELALDHDRWVDV
+631 ELSLDHDRWVDV

-649 DKLFNVR
+649 EKLFNVR

-674 IADSE
+674 IADAE

-706 RLHLAELI
+706 RQHLAELI

-728 VKNYKEL
+728 VKNYKN
-735 KK
+735 

>member
-1 MANTIHSSQANLKK
+1 
-15 KIQPFLLPVDKENSR
+15 
-30 LSQLIKAY
+30 
-38 LPKKEVHKVWE
+38 
-49 AYRFSEKAH
+49 
-58 SGQKRRSGEDYISHP
+58 
-73 VSVAC
+73 
-78 IAARFH
+78 
-84 LDSQSIQAA
+84 
-93 LLHDVVEDTES
+93 
-104 TETEIESKFGKQ
+104 
-116 VSTLVIGLSKL
+116 
-127 DKVQF
+127 
-132 QDASEAQAENFRKM
+132 
-146 LLAMTQDVRVILIK
+146 
-160 LSDRLHNMQTIQSLD
+160 MQTIQSLD
-175 EAKKTRIAQ
+175 ENKKTRIAQ

-217 RHKTI
+217 RYKTI

-238 KISKEIRDKL
+238 KISNEIRNKL
-248 SSVKTKAEITG
+248 STAKIKAEITG

-271 LEDQTG
+271 LEDQRG

-291 DTINDCYLT
+291 NNINDCYLT

-335 GPFGVPVEIQIRT
+335 GPFGVPVEVQIRT
-348 KNMHQVAE
+348 KNMHQLAE

-526 AIKKKHWKKL
+526 AIKKKHWNKL
-536 IHDYHVES
+536 ILDYHVES

-559 VMVAHQLTSL
+559 VMVAHQLTNL

-574 SNKNQTKMLDVITIK
+574 SNKNQSKMLDVISIK

-601 CNPIPGDPIL
+601 CHPIPGDPIL

-631 ELALDHDRWVDV
+631 ELSLDHDRWVDV
-643 EWEPDS
+643 EWEPDA

-698 NFLVQVRH
+698 NFVVQVRH
-706 RLHLAELI
+706 RLHLAEVI
-714 RNLRKITKVNKITR
+714 RNLRKVTKVNKITR
-728 VKNYKEL
+728 VKNYKN
-735 KK
+735 

>member
-1 MANTIHSSQANLKK
+1 LANTAQTSQADLKK
-15 KIQPFLLPVDKENSR
+15 SHQPPLLPVDNENSS
-30 LSQLIKAY
+30 LTKLIKAY
-38 LPKKEVHKVWE
+38 LPKKEIEKVWE
-49 AYRFSEKAH
+49 AYRYSEKSH
-58 SGQKRRSGEDYISHP
+58 RGQKRQSGEDYINHP

-84 LDSQSIQAA
+84 LDSHSIQAA

-104 TETEIESKFGKQ
+104 TELEIELKFGKQ
-116 VSTLVIGLSKL
+116 VSSLVAGLSKL
-127 DKVQF
+127 EKVKF
-132 QDASEAQAENFRKM
+132 QDANEAQAENFRKM

-160 LSDRLHNMQTIQSLD
+160 LSDRLHNMQTIQSLNKN
-175 EAKKTRIAQ
+175 KKTRIAQ

-217 RHKTI
+217 RYKTI

-238 KISKEIRDKL
+238 KILKEISDKL
-248 SSVKTKAEITG
+248 HAVEIKAEITG

-271 LEDQTG
+271 LKDQSG

-291 DTINDCYLT
+291 NNNNECYSA
-300 LGTLHSLYNPIP
+300 LGVLHSLYNPIP
-312 GKFKD
+312 GRFKD

-348 KNMHQVAE
+348 INMHQLAE
-356 AGVAAHWLYK
+356 AGIAAHWLYK
-366 TKDAHVTDLQQK
+366 TKDTHVTELQQK

-387 DIQNDSS
+387 DIQNDSTD
-394 NSLEFLEHLKVDLF
+394 SLEFLEHLKVDLF
-408 PDEVYVFSPDGKI
+408 PDEVYVFSPNGKI

-452 MLVPLR
+452 VLAPLR

-517 LNAFHIHPT
+517 LNAFNIHSS
-526 AIKKKHWKKL
+526 AIKQKHWKKL
-536 IHDYHVES
+536 IQDYHVES
-544 KDEILMDIALGKKVN
+544 KDEILIDIALGRKVN
-559 VMVAHQLTSL
+559 VMVAHQLTSSL
-569 IDGVT
+569 DGVVG
-574 SNKNQTKMLDVITIK
+574 NKKQTKMLDVITIK
-589 GSDGMAIQLASC
+589 GTDSMAIKLGSC
-601 CNPIPGDPIL
+601 CHPIPGDPIL

-631 ELALDHDRWVDV
+631 ELSLEHDRWVDV

-649 DKLFNVR
+649 EKLFNVR

-674 IADSE
+674 IADSK

-698 NFLVQVRH
+698 NFVVQVRH
-706 RLHLAELI
+706 RLHLAEVI
-714 RNLRKITKVNKITR
+714 RNLRKITKVNKIIR
-728 VKNYKEL
+728 NKNYKD
-735 KK
+735 

>member
-1 MANTIHSSQANLKK
+1 MANTAHTSQADLNKSHRS
-15 KIQPFLLPVDKENSR
+15 FLLPVDQENSS
-30 LSQLIKAY
+30 LTQLVKTY
-38 LPKKEVHKVWE
+38 LPKREIDKVWE

-58 SGQKRRSGEDYISHP
+58 SGQKRRSGEAYISHP

-104 TETEIESKFGKQ
+104 TELEIETKFGKQ
-116 VSTLVIGLSKL
+116 VSTLVTGLSKL
-127 DKVQF
+127 DKVEF
-132 QDASEAQAENFRKM
+132 QDANEAQAENFRKM
-146 LLAMTQDVRVILIK
+146 LLAMTQDVRVMLIK

-175 EAKKTRIAQ
+175 ERKKIRIAQ
-184 ETVDIYAPIANRLGL
+184 ETIDIYAPIANRLGL

-217 RHKTI
+217 RYKTI

-238 KISKEIRDKL
+238 KISNEISHKL
-248 SSVKTKAEITG
+248 NSVKTKAEITG

-291 DTINDCYLT
+291 NDINDCYLT

-348 KNMHQVAE
+348 KNMHQLAE

-452 MLVPLR
+452 ILVPLR
-458 TKLSTGDHV
+458 TRLSTGDHV

-526 AIKKKHWKKL
+526 AIKKKHWNKL
-536 IHDYHVES
+536 ILDYHVES
-544 KDEILMDIALGKKVN
+544 KHEILMDIALGKKVN
-559 VMVAHQLTSL
+559 VMVAHQLTNL
-569 IDGVT
+569 MDGVT
-574 SNKNQTKMLDVITIK
+574 SNKKQTKMLDVITIK
-589 GSDGMAIQLASC
+589 GSDDMAIQLASC
-601 CNPIPGDPIL
+601 CHPIPGDPIL

-617 KGLVIHTHDCQIVN
+617 KGLVIHTHDCKIVN
-631 ELALDHDRWVDV
+631 ELSLDHDRWVDV
-643 EWEPDS
+643 EWEPES
-649 DKLFNVR
+649 EKLFNVR

-674 IADSE
+674 IADTE

-706 RLHLAELI
+706 RQHLAELI

-728 VKNYKEL
+728 VKNYKS
-735 KK
+735 

>member
-1 MANTIHSSQANLKK
+1 MANTAHTSQADLNKSH
-15 KIQPFLLPVDKENSR
+15 QSFLLPVDQENSS
-30 LSQLIKAY
+30 LTQLVKTY
-38 LPKKEVHKVWE
+38 LPKREIDKVWE

-58 SGQKRRSGEDYISHP
+58 SGQKRRSGEAYISHP

-104 TETEIESKFGKQ
+104 TELEIETKFGKQ
-116 VSTLVIGLSKL
+116 VSTLVTGLSKL
-127 DKVQF
+127 DKVEF
-132 QDASEAQAENFRKM
+132 QDANEAQAENFRKM
-146 LLAMTQDVRVILIK
+146 LLAMTQDVRVMLIK

-175 EAKKTRIAQ
+175 ERKKIRIAQ
-184 ETVDIYAPIANRLGL
+184 ETIDIYAPIANRLGL

-217 RHKTI
+217 RYKTI

-238 KISKEIRDKL
+238 KISNEISHKL
-248 SSVKTKAEITG
+248 NSVKTKAEITG

-291 DTINDCYLT
+291 NDINDCYLT

-348 KNMHQVAE
+348 KNMHQLAE

-458 TKLSTGDHV
+458 TRLSTGDHV

-526 AIKKKHWKKL
+526 AIKKKHWNKL
-536 IHDYHVES
+536 ILDYHVES
-544 KDEILMDIALGKKVN
+544 KHEILMDIALGKKVN
-559 VMVAHQLTSL
+559 VMVAHQLTNL
-569 IDGVT
+569 MDGVT
-574 SNKNQTKMLDVITIK
+574 SNKKQTKMLDVITIK
-589 GSDGMAIQLASC
+589 GSDDMAIQLASC
-601 CNPIPGDPIL
+601 CHPIPGDPIL

-631 ELALDHDRWVDV
+631 ELSLDHDRWVDV
-643 EWEPDS
+643 EWEPES
-649 DKLFNVR
+649 EKLFNVR

-674 IADSE
+674 IADTE

-706 RLHLAELI
+706 RQHLAELI

-728 VKNYKEL
+728 VKNYKS
-735 KK
+735 

>member
-1 MANTIHSSQANLKK
+1 MANTAQTSQVDLKK
-15 KIQPFLLPVDKENSR
+15 NHQSLLLPVDQDNSR
-30 LSQLIKAY
+30 LTQLIKTY
-38 LPKKEVHKVWE
+38 LPKKEIDKVWE

-58 SGQKRRSGEDYISHP
+58 SGQKRRSGEAYISHP

-93 LLHDVVEDTES
+93 LLHDVVEDTQVTES
-104 TETEIESKFGKQ
+104 DIELKFGKQ
-116 VSTLVIGLSKL
+116 VSILVTGLSKL
-127 DKVQF
+127 DKVEF
-132 QDASEAQAENFRKM
+132 QDANEAQAENFRKM
-146 LLAMTQDVRVILIK
+146 LLAMTQDVRVMLIK

-175 EAKKTRIAQ
+175 ESKKIRIAQ

-212 VLHPV
+212 ALHPV
-217 RHKTI
+217 RYKTI

-238 KISKEIRDKL
+238 KISNEISNKL
-248 SSVKTKAEITG
+248 NSVKTKSEITG

-291 DTINDCYLT
+291 NDINDCYLT

-348 KNMHQVAE
+348 KNMHQLAE
-356 AGVAAHWLYK
+356 AGVAAHWVYK

-387 DIQNDSS
+387 EIQNDSS

-452 MLVPLR
+452 ILVPLR
-458 TKLSTGDHV
+458 TRLSTGDHV

-526 AIKKKHWKKL
+526 AIKKKHWNKL
-536 IHDYHVES
+536 ILDYHVES

-559 VMVAHQLTSL
+559 VMVAHQLTNL
-569 IDGVT
+569 MDGVA
-574 SNKNQTKMLDVITIK
+574 SNKKQTKMLDVITIK
-589 GSDGMAIQLASC
+589 GSDDMAIQLANC
-601 CNPIPGDPIL
+601 CHPIPGDPIL
-611 GYINKE
+611 GYINKD
-617 KGLVIHTHDCQIVN
+617 KGLVIHTHDCKVVN
-631 ELALDHDRWVDV
+631 ELSLEHDRWVDV

-649 DKLFNVR
+649 EKLFNVR

-674 IADSE
+674 IADAD

-698 NFLVQVRH
+698 NFVVQVRH

-728 VKNYKEL
+728 VKNYKN
-735 KK
+735 

>member
-1 MANTIHSSQANLKK
+1 LANTDQTSQVDLKK
-15 KIQPFLLPVDKENSR
+15 SHQFFLLPVDEDNSR
-30 LSQLIKAY
+30 LTQLIKTY
-38 LPKKEVHKVWE
+38 LPKKEVDKVWE

-58 SGQKRRSGEDYISHP
+58 NGQKRRSGDAYISHP

-93 LLHDVVEDTES
+93 LLHDVVEDTEV
-104 TETEIESKFGKQ
+104 TESDIELKFGKQ
-116 VSTLVIGLSKL
+116 VSILVTGLSKL
-127 DKVQF
+127 DKVEF
-132 QDASEAQAENFRKM
+132 QDANEAQAENFRKM
-146 LLAMTQDVRVILIK
+146 LLAMTKDVRVILIK

-175 EAKKTRIAQ
+175 ENKKIRIAQ
-184 ETVDIYAPIANRLGL
+184 ETIDIYAPIANRLGL

-212 VLHPV
+212 ALHPV
-217 RHKTI
+217 RYKII

-238 KISKEIRDKL
+238 KISNEITNKL
-248 SSVKTKAEITG
+248 KFAKTKAEITG
-259 REKNPASIHRKM
+259 REKNPSSIHRKM

-291 DTINDCYLT
+291 NDINDCYLT

-348 KNMHQVAE
+348 KNMHQLAE

-387 DIQNDSS
+387 EIQNDSS
-394 NSLEFLEHLKVDLF
+394 DSLEFLEHLKVDLF

-452 MLVPLR
+452 ILVPLR

-493 IRNYLRSAE
+493 IRIYLRSAE
-502 SKDLIFL
+502 SRDLIFL

-526 AIKKKHWKKL
+526 AIKKKHWNKL
-536 IHDYHVES
+536 ILDYHVES

-559 VMVAHQLTSL
+559 VMVAHQLTNL
-569 IDGVT
+569 MDGIA
-574 SNKNQTKMLDVITIK
+574 SNKKQTKMLDVITIK
-589 GSDGMAIQLASC
+589 GSDDMAIQLANC
-601 CNPIPGDPIL
+601 CHPIPGDPIL
-611 GYINKE
+611 GYINKD

-631 ELALDHDRWVDV
+631 ELSLEHDRWVDV

-649 DKLFNVR
+649 EKLFNVR

-674 IADSE
+674 IADAE

-698 NFLVQVRH
+698 NFVVQVRH

-728 VKNYKEL
+728 VKNYKN
-735 KK
+735 

>member
-1 MANTIHSSQANLKK
+1 
-15 KIQPFLLPVDKENSR
+15 
-30 LSQLIKAY
+30 
-38 LPKKEVHKVWE
+38 
-49 AYRFSEKAH
+49 
-58 SGQKRRSGEDYISHP
+58 
-73 VSVAC
+73 
-78 IAARFH
+78 
-84 LDSQSIQAA
+84 
-93 LLHDVVEDTES
+93 
-104 TETEIESKFGKQ
+104 
-116 VSTLVIGLSKL
+116 
-127 DKVQF
+127 
-132 QDASEAQAENFRKM
+132 
-146 LLAMTQDVRVILIK
+146 
-160 LSDRLHNMQTIQSLD
+160 
-175 EAKKTRIAQ
+175 
-184 ETVDIYAPIANRLGL
+184 
-199 NNLYQELEDLCFE
+199 
-212 VLHPV
+212 
-217 RHKTI
+217 
-222 QKAIK
+222 
-227 ASRGNRKEVIE
+227 
-238 KISKEIRDKL
+238 
-248 SSVKTKAEITG
+248 
-259 REKNPASIHRKM
+259 M

-291 DTINDCYLT
+291 NDINDCYLT

-348 KNMHQVAE
+348 KNMHQLAE

-458 TKLSTGDHV
+458 TRLSTGDHV

-526 AIKKKHWKKL
+526 AIKKKHWNKL
-536 IHDYHVES
+536 ILDYHVES

-559 VMVAHQLTSL
+559 VMVAHQLTNL
-569 IDGVT
+569 MDGVA
-574 SNKNQTKMLDVITIK
+574 SNKKQTKMLDVITIK
-589 GSDGMAIQLASC
+589 GSDDMAIQLASC
-601 CNPIPGDPIL
+601 CHPIPGDPIL

-631 ELALDHDRWVDV
+631 ELSLDHDRWVDV

-649 DKLFNVR
+649 EKLFNVR

-674 IADSE
+674 IADAE

-706 RLHLAELI
+706 RQHLAELI

-728 VKNYKEL
+728 VKNYKN
-735 KK
+735 

>member
-1 MANTIHSSQANLKK
+1 MANTPQTSQVDLKK
-15 KIQPFLLPVDKENSR
+15 SHQFLLLPVDQGNSR
-30 LSQLIKAY
+30 LTQLIKTY
-38 LPKKEVHKVWE
+38 LPKKEVDKVWE

-58 SGQKRRSGEDYISHP
+58 SGQKRRSGEAYISHP

-93 LLHDVVEDTES
+93 LLHDVVEDTEV
-104 TETEIESKFGKQ
+104 TESDIELKFGKQ
-116 VSTLVIGLSKL
+116 VSVLVTGLSKL
-127 DKVQF
+127 DKVEF
-132 QDASEAQAENFRKM
+132 QDANEAQAENFRKM
-146 LLAMTQDVRVILIK
+146 LLAMTQDVRVMLIK
-160 LSDRLHNMQTIQSLD
+160 LSDRLHNMQTIQSL
-175 EAKKTRIAQ
+175 EESKKTRIAQ
-184 ETVDIYAPIANRLGL
+184 ETIDIYAPIANRLGL

-217 RHKTI
+217 RYKTI

-238 KISKEIRDKL
+238 KISNEISNKL
-248 SSVKTKAEITG
+248 NSVKTKSEITG

-291 DTINDCYLT
+291 NDINDCYLT

-348 KNMHQVAE
+348 KNMHQLAE

-387 DIQNDSS
+387 EIQNDSS

-428 SSIDFAYAV
+428 STIDFAYAV

-452 MLVPLR
+452 ILVPLR

-526 AIKKKHWKKL
+526 AIKKKHWNKL
-536 IHDYHVES
+536 ILDYHVES

-559 VMVAHQLTSL
+559 VMVAHQLTNL
-569 IDGVT
+569 MDGVA
-574 SNKNQTKMLDVITIK
+574 SNKKQTKMLDVITIK
-589 GSDGMAIQLASC
+589 GSDDMAIQLANC
-601 CNPIPGDPIL
+601 CHPIPGDPIL

-631 ELALDHDRWVDV
+631 ELSLDHDRWVDV

-649 DKLFNVR
+649 EKLFNVR

-674 IADSE
+674 IADAE

-698 NFLVQVRH
+698 NFVVQVRH

-714 RNLRKITKVNKITR
+714 RNLRKISKVNKITR
-728 VKNYKEL
+728 VKNYKN
-735 KK
+735 

>member
-1 MANTIHSSQANLKK
+1 MANTAHTSQADVNKSH
-15 KIQPFLLPVDKENSR
+15 QSFLLPVDQENSS
-30 LSQLIKAY
+30 LTQLVKTY
-38 LPKKEVHKVWE
+38 LPKREIDKVWE

-58 SGQKRRSGEDYISHP
+58 SGQKRRSGEAYISHP

-104 TETEIESKFGKQ
+104 TELEIETKFGKQ
-116 VSTLVIGLSKL
+116 VSTLVTGLSKL
-127 DKVQF
+127 DKVEF
-132 QDASEAQAENFRKM
+132 QDANEAQAENFRKM
-146 LLAMTQDVRVILIK
+146 LLAMTQDVRVMLIK

-175 EAKKTRIAQ
+175 ERKKIRIAQ
-184 ETVDIYAPIANRLGL
+184 ETIDIYAPIANRLGL

-217 RHKTI
+217 RYKTI

-238 KISKEIRDKL
+238 KISNEISHKL
-248 SSVKTKAEITG
+248 NSVKTKAEITG

-291 DTINDCYLT
+291 NDINDCYLT

-348 KNMHQVAE
+348 KNMHQLAE

-458 TKLSTGDHV
+458 TRLSTGDHV

-526 AIKKKHWKKL
+526 AIKKKHWNKL
-536 IHDYHVES
+536 ILDYHVES
-544 KDEILMDIALGKKVN
+544 KHEILMDIALGKKVN
-559 VMVAHQLTSL
+559 VMVAHQLTNL
-569 IDGVT
+569 MDGVT
-574 SNKNQTKMLDVITIK
+574 SNKKQTKMLDVITIK
-589 GSDGMAIQLASC
+589 GSDDMAIQLANC
-601 CNPIPGDPIL
+601 CHPIPGDPIL

-631 ELALDHDRWVDV
+631 ELSLDHDRWVDV

-649 DKLFNVR
+649 EKLFNVR

-674 IADSE
+674 IADTE

-706 RLHLAELI
+706 RQHLAELI

-728 VKNYKEL
+728 VKNYKS
-735 KK
+735 

>member
-1 MANTIHSSQANLKK
+1 MANTAHTSQADLNKSHRS
-15 KIQPFLLPVDKENSR
+15 FLLPVDQDNSS
-30 LSQLIKAY
+30 LTQLVKTY
-38 LPKKEVHKVWE
+38 LPKREIDKVWE

-58 SGQKRRSGEDYISHP
+58 SGQKRRSGEAYISHP

-104 TETEIESKFGKQ
+104 TELEIESKFGKQ
-116 VSTLVIGLSKL
+116 VSTLVTGLSKL
-127 DKVQF
+127 DKVEF
-132 QDASEAQAENFRKM
+132 QDANEAQAENFRKM
-146 LLAMTQDVRVILIK
+146 LLAMTQDVRVMLIK

-175 EAKKTRIAQ
+175 ERKKVRIAQ

-217 RHKTI
+217 RYKTI

-238 KISKEIRDKL
+238 KISNEISHKL
-248 SSVKTKAEITG
+248 KSVKTKAEITG

-291 DTINDCYLT
+291 NDINDCYLT

-348 KNMHQVAE
+348 KNMHQLAE

-526 AIKKKHWKKL
+526 AIKKKHWNKL
-536 IHDYHVES
+536 ILDYHVES

-559 VMVAHQLTSL
+559 VMVAHQLTNL
-569 IDGVT
+569 MDGVA
-574 SNKNQTKMLDVITIK
+574 SNKKQTKMLDVITIK
-589 GSDGMAIQLASC
+589 GSDDMAIQLANC
-601 CNPIPGDPIL
+601 CHPIPGDPIL

-631 ELALDHDRWVDV
+631 ELSLDHDRWVDV

-649 DKLFNVR
+649 EKLFNVR

-674 IADSE
+674 IADAE

-706 RLHLAELI
+706 RQHLAELI

-728 VKNYKEL
+728 VKNYKN
-735 KK
+735 

>member
-1 MANTIHSSQANLKK
+1 LANTAHTSQADLNKSHRS
-15 KIQPFLLPVDKENSR
+15 FLLPVDQDNSS
-30 LSQLIKAY
+30 LTQLVKTY
-38 LPKKEVHKVWE
+38 LPKREIDKVWE

-58 SGQKRRSGEDYISHP
+58 SGQKRRSGEAYISHP

-104 TETEIESKFGKQ
+104 TELEIETKFGKQ
-116 VSTLVIGLSKL
+116 VSTLVTGLSKL
-127 DKVQF
+127 DKVEF
-132 QDASEAQAENFRKM
+132 QDANEAQAENFRKM
-146 LLAMTQDVRVILIK
+146 LLAMTQDVRVMLIK

-175 EAKKTRIAQ
+175 ERKKIRIAQ
-184 ETVDIYAPIANRLGL
+184 ETIDIYAPIANRLGL

-217 RHKTI
+217 RYKTI

-238 KISKEIRDKL
+238 KISNEISHKL
-248 SSVKTKAEITG
+248 NSVKTKAEITG

-291 DTINDCYLT
+291 NDINDCYLT

-348 KNMHQVAE
+348 KNMHQLAE

-458 TKLSTGDHV
+458 TRLSTGDHV

-526 AIKKKHWKKL
+526 AIKKKHWNKL
-536 IHDYHVES
+536 ILDYHVES
-544 KDEILMDIALGKKVN
+544 KHEILMDIALGKKVN
-559 VMVAHQLTSL
+559 VMVAHQLTNL
-569 IDGVT
+569 MDGVT
-574 SNKNQTKMLDVITIK
+574 SNKKQTKMLDVITIK
-589 GSDGMAIQLASC
+589 GSDDMAIQLASC
-601 CNPIPGDPIL
+601 CHPIPGDPIL

-631 ELALDHDRWVDV
+631 ELSLDHDRWVDV

-649 DKLFNVR
+649 EKLFNVR

-674 IADSE
+674 IADAE

-706 RLHLAELI
+706 RQHLAELI

-728 VKNYKEL
+728 VKNYKS
-735 KK
+735 

>member
-1 MANTIHSSQANLKK
+1 LANTAHTSQADLNKSHRS
-15 KIQPFLLPVDKENSR
+15 FLLPVDQENSS
-30 LSQLIKAY
+30 LTQLVKTY
-38 LPKKEVHKVWE
+38 LPKREIDKVWE

-58 SGQKRRSGEDYISHP
+58 SGQKRRSGEAYISHP

-93 LLHDVVEDTES
+93 LLHDVVEDTDS
-104 TETEIESKFGKQ
+104 TELEIESKFGKQ
-116 VSTLVIGLSKL
+116 VSTLVTGLSKL
-127 DKVQF
+127 DKVEF
-132 QDASEAQAENFRKM
+132 QDANEAQAENFRKM
-146 LLAMTQDVRVILIK
+146 LLAMTQDVRVMLIK

-175 EAKKTRIAQ
+175 ERKKIRIAQ

-217 RHKTI
+217 RYKTI

-238 KISKEIRDKL
+238 KISNEISHKL
-248 SSVKTKAEITG
+248 KSVKTKAEITG

-291 DTINDCYLT
+291 NDINDCYLT

-348 KNMHQVAE
+348 KNMHQLAE

-458 TKLSTGDHV
+458 TRLSTGDHV

-526 AIKKKHWKKL
+526 AIKKKHWNKL
-536 IHDYHVES
+536 ILDYHVES

-559 VMVAHQLTSL
+559 VMVAHQLTNL
-569 IDGVT
+569 MDGVA
-574 SNKNQTKMLDVITIK
+574 SNKKQTKMLDVITIK
-589 GSDGMAIQLASC
+589 GSDDMAIQLANC
-601 CNPIPGDPIL
+601 CHPIPGDPIL

-617 KGLVIHTHDCQIVN
+617 KGLLIHTHDCQIVN
-631 ELALDHDRWVDV
+631 ELSLDHDRWVDV

-649 DKLFNVR
+649 EKLFNVR

-674 IADSE
+674 IADAE
-679 SNIDNVSLQDMD
+679 SNIDNVSIQDMD

-706 RLHLAELI
+706 RQHLAELI

-728 VKNYKEL
+728 VKNYKN
-735 KK
+735 

>member
-1 MANTIHSSQANLKK
+1 MANTAHTSQADLNKSHRS
-15 KIQPFLLPVDKENSR
+15 FLLPVDQDNSS
-30 LSQLIKAY
+30 LTQLVKTY
-38 LPKKEVHKVWE
+38 LPKREIDKVWE

-58 SGQKRRSGEDYISHP
+58 SGQKRRSGEAYISHP

-104 TETEIESKFGKQ
+104 TELEIESKFGKQ
-116 VSTLVIGLSKL
+116 VSTLVTGLSKL
-127 DKVQF
+127 DKVEF
-132 QDASEAQAENFRKM
+132 QDANEAQAENFRKM
-146 LLAMTQDVRVILIK
+146 LLAMTQDVRVMLIK

-175 EAKKTRIAQ
+175 ERKKIRIAQ

-217 RHKTI
+217 RYKTI

-238 KISKEIRDKL
+238 KISNEISHKL
-248 SSVKTKAEITG
+248 NSVKTKAEITG

-291 DTINDCYLT
+291 NDINDCYLT

-348 KNMHQVAE
+348 KNMHQLAE

-458 TKLSTGDHV
+458 TRLSTGDHV

-526 AIKKKHWKKL
+526 AIKKKHWNKL
-536 IHDYHVES
+536 ILDYHVES

-559 VMVAHQLTSL
+559 VMVAHQLTNL
-569 IDGVT
+569 MDGVA
-574 SNKNQTKMLDVITIK
+574 SNKKQTKMLDVITIK
-589 GSDGMAIQLASC
+589 GSDDMAIQLANC
-601 CNPIPGDPIL
+601 CHPIPGDPIL

-631 ELALDHDRWVDV
+631 ELSLDHDRWVDV

-649 DKLFNVR
+649 EKLFNVR

-674 IADSE
+674 IADAE

-706 RLHLAELI
+706 RQHLAELI

-728 VKNYKEL
+728 VKNYKN
-735 KK
+735 